1 MFIIF
6 AGEKYYPLGGSYD
19 IVSVHDEYYEALTA
33 YDKIVE
39 KYEWIHIFDTH
50 MKTIIK
56 EIKK

>member
-6 AGEKYYPLGGSYD
+6 AGEEYYPLRGSYY

-39 KYEWIHIFDTH
+39 RYEWIHIFDTH